1 MKKYALRLLCVF
13 SLSIF
18 LYGTALADEVA
29 PDFELQAENAY
40 LALYLNEQSAAVAVL
55 VKASGSVWY
64 SNPIDWENDRRVGGI
79 NREFIQSQIRI
90 TYYNETAQEF
100 TMNSFFDAVS
110 RGQIV
115 IERLNDGVKINYFLG
130 DTGDRMIIPLVIS
143 KERMDIFRANMDERD
158 WAAVMR
164 RYLDGGDV
172 WNLREAQGDF
182 ALGQLHDT
190 LQAAGYTRADME
202 YDHDMNHM
210 YDLEI
215 GIHFDIPL
223 VYRLDGPSL
232 LAYIPTNEISY
243 PVDYPLAR
251 ITMLEFFGAAGLEA
265 EGYIMVPDGS
275 GSLIYLNNGRTTD
288 QQFVAWV
295 YGRDRTFG
303 ANVLPPQPEPVR
315 MPVFGLM
322 RDGRAMFAIIEDGD
336 ALAIMNTRVSGMI
349 NSYNTVWADFRSL
362 PFDYLQL
369 EHMGDNQLQ
378 LFQNSMIEGAFK
390 IRYSFLDGD
399 AADYSGMAKL
409 YQDYLVERGL
419 LTRRQSR
426 NELPFVMESLG
437 AIQRTKNFMG
447 IPYQGT
453 VALTTFAQAISL
465 LESLRNNGINHLV
478 LKYSGWLNSGMHQYA
493 PTSFKVVGK
502 LGGERDLKKLIE
514 YVNKQDIPFYPE
526 VNINYVYPPAMSFIR
541 GLFGGFT
548 SSRHAARSLGNTVMR
563 RINYNIVTN
572 VSEVL
577 SSGTTIEPAP
587 FIVNP
592 AFFGR
597 MTESFLN
604 RFNRFGAAG
613 LATGSLFSELNSAFN
628 RGSTVDRQRTID
640 NTTAVQ
646 EQLLGDGYRQLS
658 DGANAYAFKGIDY
671 IINVPFDHNGFMVA
685 NEAIPFYQMVV
696 RGFIEYSGG
705 PMNTAADLRQH
716 LLRTLETGSGV
727 YVQWMY
733 EQNSIIRESFFTRF
747 YSHNYERSFRRA
759 VDMYH
764 EAAAVL
770 NAVQN
775 CRIERHEILP
785 SGLRRVTYENGV
797 IVWIN
802 YTDQPLTYGS
812 VIVVPQGYYVE
823 RGI

>member
-1 MKKYALRLLCVF
+1 VKKNALRLICAL
-13 SLSIF
+13 SLSVL
-18 LYGTALADEVA
+18 LYGTVFADEIA
-29 PDFELQAENAY
+29 PDFVIQAENDY
-40 LALYLNEQSAAVAVL
+40 LALYLNEQSAAAAVL
-55 VKASGSVWY
+55 VKASGSIWY

-90 TYYNETAQEF
+90 TYYNEAAQEF
-100 TMNSFFDAVS
+100 TMNSYFDAVS
-110 RGQIV
+110 REQFE
-115 IERLNDGVKINYFLG
+115 IERLNDGFKITYFLG
-130 DTGDRMIIPLVIS
+130 DTGDRLIVPHVIS
-143 KERMDIFRANMDERD
+143 KERLDIFRENMTERD

-164 RYLDGGDV
+164 RYLDEGDV
-172 WNLREAQGDF
+172 FTLREAQGDF

-190 LQAAGYTRADME
+190 LQAAGYTRDDMD
-202 YDHDMNHM
+202 YDHDMNHV
-210 YDLEI
+210 YDLEA

-232 LAYIPTNEISY
+232 LAYIPTSGISY
-243 PVDYPLAR
+243 PADFPLAR
-251 ITMLEFFGAAGLEA
+251 ITMLEFFGAAGLDA
-265 EGYIMVPDGS
+265 NGYILVPDGS

-295 YGRDRTFG
+295 YGRDWTFG
-303 ANVLPPQPEPVR
+303 TDMLPPQPEPVR

-322 RDGRAMFAIIEDGD
+322 RDGKAMFATIEDGD
-336 ALAIMNTRVSGMI
+336 AFAILNTRVSGI
-349 NSYNTVWADFRSL
+349 VNSYNSVWADFRSL
-362 PFDYLQL
+362 PFGYLQL

-378 LFQNSMIEGAFK
+378 LFQDNIFEGAFK
-390 IRYSFLDGD
+390 IRYAFLDGD
-399 AADYSGMAKL
+399 AANYSGMAKL

-419 LTRRQSR
+419 LTRKQNRD
-426 NELPFVMESLG
+426 ELPFVMDSLG

-453 VALTTFAQAISL
+453 VPLTTFAEAVSL
-465 LESLRNNGINHLV
+465 LESLRNNGIKHLV
-478 LKYSGWLNSGMHQYA
+478 LKYSGWLNGGMHQYA
-493 PTSFKVVGK
+493 PTSFKIVSQ
-502 LGGERDLKKLIE
+502 LGGEREFKRLIE
-514 YVNKQDIPFYPE
+514 YVNKEDIPFYPE
-526 VNINYVYPPAMSFIR
+526 LNINYVYSPAMSFIR

-563 RINYNIVTN
+563 RTNYHIVTN
-572 VSEVL
+572 FSPAF
-577 SSGTTIEPAP
+577 SPGTTIEPAP

-604 RFNRFGAAG
+604 RFNRFGATG
-613 LATGSLFSELNSAFN
+613 LATGDLFSELNSAFN

-640 NTTAVQ
+640 KTTAAQ
-646 EQLLGDGYRQLS
+646 EQMLGAGYRQLS
-658 DGANAYAFKGIDY
+658 NGANAYAFKGIDY
-671 IINVPFDHNGFMVA
+671 IVNVPFDHNGFMVA
-685 NEAIPFYQMVV
+685 NEAVPFYQMVV
-696 RGFIEYSGG
+696 RGFIEYTGS

-716 LLRTLETGSGV
+716 LLGTLETGSGV

-775 CRIERHEILP
+775 CRIVRHEILP
-785 SGLRRVTYENGV
+785 PGLRRVTYENGV
-797 IVWIN
+797 AIWLN

-812 VIVVPQGYYVE
+812 VTVGPQDYFVE
-823 RGI
+823 GGI